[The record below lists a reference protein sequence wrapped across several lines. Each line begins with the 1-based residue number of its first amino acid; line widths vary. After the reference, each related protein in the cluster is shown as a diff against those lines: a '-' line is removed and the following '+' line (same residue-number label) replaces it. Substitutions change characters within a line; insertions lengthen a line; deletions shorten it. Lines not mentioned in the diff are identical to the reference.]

1 VYSKDH
7 LTESRLPEIIYVT
20 ELTTQIS
27 KFKYFKLCK
36 KEKYV
41 TKMNSILKIIYLL
54 IIFTLIN
61 SILFTNNFKSNIAYS
76 EPLAKN
82 IANKTKLVYH
92 LSSDDPWR
100 ATVALS
106 DSQTMLAK
114 GFNVTL
120 MLSIEGV
127 QLGVKHP
134 HQFLGLDLLTNNV
147 TNFINK
153 GGNLIICEVCL
164 KIAGYN
170 NFDIIDKAVI
180 GTPQIMAN
188 LLNKTTVVDY

>member
-1 VYSKDH
+1 
-7 LTESRLPEIIYVT
+7 
-20 ELTTQIS
+20 
-27 KFKYFKLCK
+27 
-36 KEKYV
+36 
-41 TKMNSILKIIYLL
+41 MNGILKIIYLS

-61 SILFTNNFKSNIAYS
+61 SILFTNNFKSNIVYS
-76 EPLAKN
+76 EPLSKN
-82 IANKTKLVYH
+82 ITNKTKLVYH

-106 DSQTMLAK
+106 DSQTMLSK

-127 QLGVKHP
+127 QLGVKHS

-170 NFDIIDKAVI
+170 NSDIIDKAVI

>member
-1 VYSKDH
+1 
-7 LTESRLPEIIYVT
+7 
-20 ELTTQIS
+20 
-27 KFKYFKLCK
+27 
-36 KEKYV
+36 
-41 TKMNSILKIIYLL
+41 MNSILKIIYLS
-54 IIFTLIN
+54 IIFALIN

-76 EPLAKN
+76 DPLSKKN
-82 IANKTKLVYH
+82 ITNKTKLVYH

-106 DSQTMLAK
+106 DSQTMLDK

-134 HQFLGLDLLTNNV
+134 HHFLGLDLLTNNV

-170 NFDIIDKAVI
+170 NSDIIDKAII
-180 GTPQIMAN
+180 GTLQIMAN

>member
-7 LTESRLPEIIYVT
+7 LTESHLPDLIYVT

-27 KFKYFKLCK
+27 KFKYFKLRK

-41 TKMNSILKIIYLL
+41 TKMNSILKIIYLS

-61 SILFTNNFKSNIAYS
+61 SILFTNNFRSNIAYS
-76 EPLAKN
+76 DPLSKN
-82 IANKTKLVYH
+82 IINKTKLVYH

-106 DSQTMLAK
+106 DSQTMLDK

-134 HQFLGLDLLTNNV
+134 HHFLGLDLLTNNV

-170 NFDIIDKAVI
+170 NSDIIDKAII